1 MKNIL
6 IGLLLTTFLVSC
18 DNEKQNNNTT
28 GVLKLKPLSSP
39 ADSLSAEPFLF
50 TDKKGTVYLSWIDRS
65 EDSSRLMF
73 SLLEGDKWT
82 SPKLIAGGSDWF
94 VNWAD
99 FPMLASDG
107 NSKMLAHFLE
117 KSDSS
122 TFAYDVKITSSSDG
136 GISWTAPLSLHDDGK
151 IAEHGFVSIAPYEK
165 GYFISWLDGR
175 NASMEG
181 HEGHDG
187 HHGEMTLR
195 GAHVDE
201 SGKKINEWE
210 LDARTCDCCQTSTA
224 ITANGPVVIYRDR
237 SENEVRDMSI
247 VRLVD
252 GQWTSPQTIYPDNW
266 KISGC
271 PVNGPASAAKGN
283 TLAIA
288 WYSATDKNAQ
298 VKLIFSKDGGASFEE
313 PIRIDEGKAIGRV
326 DLVMMDDLSA
336 MVCWMEGAA
345 IKAVQVFANGKKGDT
360 HTIATST
367 ESRSSGFPQ
376 MVRSGNGLL
385 FAWTDDN
392 AKSIRV
398 AALNK

>member
-1 MKNIL
+1 MKKIL
-6 IGLLLTTFLVSC
+6 IGLLLTTFLISC
-18 DNEKQNNNTT
+18 GNEKPDENSDGT
-28 GVLKLKPLSSP
+28 LKLMALPSP
-39 ADSLSAEPFLF
+39 ADSLTAEPFLF
-50 TDKKGTVYLSWIDRS
+50 ADKKGSVYLSWIDRS
-65 EDSSRLMF
+65 GDSSKLMF
-73 SLLEGDKWT
+73 SILEGDRW
-82 SPKLIAGGSDWF
+82 SVPKLIAKGKDWF

-107 NSKMLAHFLE
+107 NSSLIAHFLE

-122 TFAYDVKITSSSDG
+122 TFAYDVKITTSADG
-136 GISWTAPLSLHDDGK
+136 GNEWSSPVTLHDDGK
-151 IAEHGFVSIAPYEK
+151 KAEHGFVSMAAYEN

-181 HEGHDG
+181 HEGHEG
-187 HHGEMTLR
+187 HHGEMTVR
-195 GAHVDE
+195 GAHVDG
-201 SGKKINEWE
+201 SGKKMNEWE

-224 ITANGPVVIYRDR
+224 ITTNGPVVIYRDR
-237 SENEVRDMSI
+237 SEDEVRDMSI

-252 GQWTSPQTIYPDNW
+252 GKWTDPKTIYPDNW

-283 TLAIA
+283 LLAIA

-326 DLVMMDDLSA
+326 DLVMMDDSSA
-336 MVCWMEGAA
+336 MVSWMEGAA

-376 MVRSGNGLL
+376 MVRSDDGLL

-392 AKSIRV
+392 AKTIRV
-398 AALNK
+398 AALRK

>member
-1 MKNIL
+1 MKKIL
-6 IGLLLTTFLVSC
+6 IGLLLTTFLFSC
-18 DNEKQNNNTT
+18 DNEQQNGNTT
-28 GVLKLKPLSSP
+28 GVLKLMPLSSP

-50 TDKKGTVYLSWIDRS
+50 ADKKGTVYLSWIDRS
-65 EDSSRLMF
+65 GDSSKLMF
-73 SLLEGDKWT
+73 SVLEGDDWST
-82 SPKLIAGGSDWF
+82 PKLIAKGTDWF

-99 FPMLASDG
+99 FPMLASTGDG
-107 NSKMLAHFLE
+107 NMIAHFLE

-122 TFAYDVKITSSSDG
+122 TFAYDVKIRNSADG
-136 GISWTAPLSLHDDGK
+136 GNSWSAPVILHDDGK
-151 IAEHGFVSIAPYEK
+151 KAEHGFVSIAPYEN

-181 HEGHDG
+181 HEGHEG

-195 GAHVDE
+195 GAHVDG
-201 SGKKINEWE
+201 SGKKNNEWE

-252 GQWTSPQTIYPDNW
+252 GKWTSPKSIYPDNW

-288 WYSATDKNAQ
+288 WYSAPDKNAQ
-298 VKLIFSKDGGASFEE
+298 IKLIFSKDGGASFED
-313 PIRIDEGKAIGRV
+313 PVRIDEGKAIGRV
-326 DLVMMDDLSA
+326 DLVMLDDLNA
-336 MVCWMEGAA
+336 MVSWMEGVE
-345 IKAVQVFANGKKGDT
+345 IKAVQVTPDGKKGEAI
-360 HTIATST
+360 TIATST

-376 MVRSGNGLL
+376 MVRSGDRLL

-392 AKSIRV
+392 AKSIRI
-398 AALNK
+398 AALRK